1 MDERKRKDSIGIRI
15 HRIFEDSNRKFD
27 ESTVDRRS
35 KIEEYTRITYAQGR
49 FSISIRIFNDSN
61 STKFHFERNLMKDST
76 VDRRFRLYIRTSK
89 KDSPSLSEYSRIQ
102 IARNLMDERVHNSS
116 KISNIHTHK

>member
-61 STKFHFERNLMKDST
+61 STKFHFEGN
-76 VDRRFRLYIRTSK
+76 
-89 KDSPSLSEYSRIQ
+89 
-102 IARNLMDERVHNSS
+102 DERVHS
-116 KISNIHTHK
+116 